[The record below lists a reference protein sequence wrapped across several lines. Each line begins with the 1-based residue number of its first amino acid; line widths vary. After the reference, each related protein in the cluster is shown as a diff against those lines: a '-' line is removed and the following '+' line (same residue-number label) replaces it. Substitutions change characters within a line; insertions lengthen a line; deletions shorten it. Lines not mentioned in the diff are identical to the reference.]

1 MVDMSKHVRFRKLLA
16 SGLIAFIALF
26 AMPSLVSAA
35 PYGANGYG
43 DCNFSEG
50 CAEVATTTTAASSD
64 DLSDTG
70 ENQKLLL
77 YGALV
82 LVGVGVILYTIR
94 RKRHY
99 KLSR

>member
-1 MVDMSKHVRFRKLLA
+1 MTDMSKHIRVRKLLA
-16 SGLIAFIALF
+16 SVLIAFLALF
-26 AMPSLVSAA
+26 TVPNVVSAA

-43 DCNFSEG
+43 DCKFSEG
-50 CAEVATTTTAASSD
+50 CAEVTTTTASTSD

-70 ENQKLLL
+70 ENQRMLL

-82 LVGVGVILYTIR
+82 LVGVGVIIYTIR

-99 KLSR
+99 KLPH

>member
-1 MVDMSKHVRFRKLLA
+1 MIDMSKHVRYRKLLA

-26 AMPSLVSAA
+26 ASPNLVSAA
-35 PYGANGYG
+35 PYGADGYG

-50 CAEVATTTTAASSD
+50 CAEVSATTTAANSD

-82 LVGVGVILYTIR
+82 LIGVGVIVYTIR
-94 RKRHY
+94 RKRNY
-99 KLSR
+99 KIPR